1 MGLLGDKML
10 KAGVVSKADA
20 DRVHRQEVIE
30 REKQR
35 KMELFSYYQ
44 HVWLKKSP
52 SSKTLKAMCTGFEHR
67 GGMPEE
73 SDRPMCPGCARKKKG
88 DYS

>member
-10 KAGVVSKADA
+10 AAGVVSKVDA

-35 KMELFSYYQ
+35 KL
-44 HVWLKKSP
+44 
-52 SSKTLKAMCTGFEHR
+52 
-67 GGMPEE
+67 EE
-73 SDRPMCPGCARKKKG
+73 RREREDAKRRPLEG
-88 DYS
+88 DWDKYPQL

>member
-35 KMELFSYYQ
+35 KLEERRLREEERRLAQEDQDSYRQ
-44 HVWLKKSP
+44 
-52 SSKTLKAMCTGFEHR
+52 R
-67 GGMPEE
+67 GTQ
-73 SDRPMCPGCARKKKG
+73 
-88 DYS
+88 

>member
-35 KMELFSYYQ
+35 KFDERRERQ
-44 HVWLKKSP
+44 
-52 SSKTLKAMCTGFEHR
+52 
-67 GGMPEE
+67 EE
-73 SDRPMCPGCARKKKG
+73 RRLREG
-88 DYS
+88 DWDKYPQL